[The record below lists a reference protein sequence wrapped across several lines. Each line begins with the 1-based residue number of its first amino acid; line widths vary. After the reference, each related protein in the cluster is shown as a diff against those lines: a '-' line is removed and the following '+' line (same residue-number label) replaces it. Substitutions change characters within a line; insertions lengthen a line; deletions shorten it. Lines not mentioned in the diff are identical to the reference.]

1 MHWHSLPAARGCAV
15 GRPRRRAA
23 AHPPLRPP
31 TLAYSPICP
40 PRSSRSSEPP
50 EEVGHRSRGSRGGWA
65 PDRRGCPG
73 SRGSRPQRRRRP
85 LVAPHWSWAMLVV
98 SWRLGAPR
106 HRRSLPI
113 GSSCSDEV
121 GSLAGAWREAVSMP
135 PPRLRLPTPSP
146 RRTPGIGENE
156 QLRCPLGEK
165 GSFPKMTLDTP
176 YRAGPEVSW
185 GSRRASL
192 SSLHGRGPMSP
203 AAVSR
208 SSQ

>member
-73 SRGSRPQRRRRP
+73 SRASRHPRRGGHP
-85 LVAPHWSWAMLVV
+85 VAPQLNWAMMVV

-106 HRRSLPI
+106 QLSAAAPMSTAPWRAHTQGGRVCAREGCSCPHPHRRERHRQ
-113 GSSCSDEV
+113 GSQCAAISA
-121 GSLAGAWREAVSMP
+121 GHLAKKEAFQRS
-135 PPRLRLPTPSP
+135 
-146 RRTPGIGENE
+146 
-156 QLRCPLGEK
+156 
-165 GSFPKMTLDTP
+165 LDTP
-176 YRAGPEVSW
+176 
-185 GSRRASL
+185 
-192 SSLHGRGPMSP
+192 
-203 AAVSR
+203 
-208 SSQ
+208 